1 MSMLNCNVAP
11 RRFVSHALHF
21 SDPQPRRCKQ
31 PMEVTAEKLCVIWG
45 NTTLGQLSTTSI
57 VAEV

>member
-31 PMEVTAEKLCVIWG
+31 PMEVTAEKLWR
-45 NTTLGQLSTTSI
+45 NLGKHYTWATFNYLDCR
-57 VAEV
+57 